1 MDQSGELT
9 DMGEI
14 LAVAIRRFTDQTIQD
29 PKVIDRPAYAETPM
43 GRIVWGI
50 QSFISSFTRNILLFS
65 LKKVQREYKNRG
77 IIAGSEMAF
86 KTAAPL
92 AILVG
97 SHTAVSAVRE
107 FLLNRDKWEEED
119 EEERLDNY
127 LLRMGFSRSGMMG
140 RFDPL
145 YQALYSLRYQ
155 SDLTNMLAGATG
167 SYFSKGAE
175 NVTRPFRGDNSPNT
189 VAAEY
194 AGVKGAYDLTVP
206 LILSHLASI
215 GGIGKV
221 AGFGMGALNM
231 AASSPTVKNW
241 AVRSAVYQMFGEEY
255 YPGRR
260 GDRKRKRDTSSGG
273 LLNF

>member
-1 MDQSGELT
+1 
-9 DMGEI
+9 
-14 LAVAIRRFTDQTIQD
+14 
-29 PKVIDRPAYAETPM
+29 
-43 GRIVWGI
+43 
-50 QSFISSFTRNILLFS
+50 
-65 LKKVQREYKNRG
+65 
-77 IIAGSEMAF
+77 MAF

-107 FLLNRDKWEEED
+107 LLLNRDKWEEES
-119 EEERLDNY
+119 EEERLRKY
-127 LLRMGFSRSGMMG
+127 LLQMGISRSGMLG

-175 NVTRPFRGDNSPNT
+175 RATRPFRGDNSPNT

-194 AGVKGAYDLTVP
+194 QGLRGAYDLTVP
-206 LILSHLASI
+206 IVLSHLASV

-221 AGFGMGALNM
+221 AGFTLGAVNM
-231 AASSPTVKNW
+231 AASSPTVRNW
-241 AVRSAVYQMFGEEY
+241 AVRSAIYQMYGEEY
-255 YPGRR
+255 YPSRR